1 MLDFQIKLHFKIMA
15 TERFLNQMI
24 FLSVIDQKSFHS
36 LNYKILYAPWS
47 VIERHFF

>member
-1 MLDFQIKLHFKIMA
+1 MA

-24 FLSVIDQKSFHS
+24 FEVSQTKNHCIHS
-36 LNYKILYAPWS
+36 TFNILYAPWS